1 MPFVSFM
8 KSPTGRALRIALGV
22 LLMIVGINQVG
33 GTLGL
38 LVAAI
43 GVVPIAAGVFNF
55 CLAAPLFGYDI
66 NGRPRAG
73 GVR

>member
-8 KSPTGRALRIALGV
+8 QSPTGRALRIALGV
-22 LLMIVGINQVG
+22 LLMILGINQIG

-38 LVAAI
+38 FVAAI

-55 CLAAPLFGYDI
+55 CLAAPLFGCDI

-73 GVR
+73 GAR